1 MRVSKPI
8 AGLALAGLTAAAG
21 LLLPSAEPAGSVSS
35 FTARL
40 TLATTDAGAS
50 LDGRAYLLV
59 ARESDLDGDEPRDH
73 SDVVDGIPIF
83 GKDVSG
89 LRAGGSVRLTTKA
102 DTYGYPYA
110 SLAQLPKGR
119 YVVQAFFNRYETAH
133 RSDGSTVSVHFPCGD
148 GGNLWQSPGNLYST
162 PRTLTI
168 DPRFN
173 GSIDLRLDNVI
184 APADPVPAGG
194 TCQQGNPTDSAHVR
208 HVKIRSAALSAFWGR
223 PIYVAA
229 DVLLPAGY
237 DDPADAGVRYPMEV
251 NEGHYPG
258 NAPHGFREAGGNAF
272 STFWLAAGSPRFI
285 SVTFRTENPYYDD
298 SYGVNSANLGPY
310 GDALDKELLPYLDAH
325 FRSIGAGWS
334 RVLTG
339 GSTGGWISLAT
350 QVFHPATYGGVWSGY
365 PDSLDFHAH
374 QLLDLYDDENAY
386 YKDTSWVRVE
396 RPAARE
402 VSGDTI
408 WTTGQENHWE
418 LALGTHGRSMGQWD
432 IWNAVFGP
440 QGADGYPAAPWDK
453 QTGVIDH
460 AVTAAWKPFDL
471 SDYVSTHWSALAPD
485 LTGKI
490 HVYVGDAD
498 TYFLNDG
505 VNLFDKAVSALTPA
519 AGAQFQYGRNEPH
532 GYSPYTTPQLFGVM
546 ADYLVAH
553 APTGTD
559 TSGWAGG

>member
-1 MRVSKPI
+1 MRTTPAV
-8 AGLALAGLTAAAG
+8 GLALAGLTALG
-21 LLLPSAEPAGSVSS
+21 TLVLPSSEPSPSSSS
-35 FTARL
+35 FTARV
-40 TLATTDAGAS
+40 TLRTAAAGAQ

-59 ARESDLDGDEPRDH
+59 AKASDLDGDEPRDH

-83 GKDVSG
+83 GKDVTG
-89 LRAGGSVRLTTKA
+89 LSTGGSVRLTTKA

-110 SLAQLPKGR
+110 SLAELPKGR

-148 GGNLWQSPGNLYST
+148 GGDLWHSPGNVYST

-173 GSIDLRLDNVI
+173 GSIDLALDQVVT
-184 APADPVPAGG
+184 PAEPVPAGG
-194 TCQQGNPTDSAHVR
+194 TCQQGNSVDSAHVK
-208 HVKIRSAALSAFWGR
+208 HIKIQSPALTAFWGR
-223 PIYVAA
+223 PMYVAA
-229 DVLLPAGY
+229 DVLLPQGY
-237 DDPADAGVRYPMEV
+237 DDPANAGVRYPMEV

-258 NAPHGFREAGGNAF
+258 IAPHGFREAGTNAF

-285 SVTFRTENPYYDD
+285 SVTFRSENPFYDD
-298 SYGVNSANLGPY
+298 SYGVDSANLGPY
-310 GDALDKELLPYLDAH
+310 GTALNEELLPLLDDR
-325 FRSIGAGWS
+325 FRSIGAGWG

-350 QVFHPATYGGVWSGY
+350 QILHPDLYGGVWSGY

-374 QLLDLYDDENAY
+374 QLLDLYGDDNAY
-386 YKDTSWVRVE
+386 YNDTSWVRNE

-408 WTTGQENHWE
+408 WTVGQENHWE

-432 IWNAVFGP
+432 VWNAVYGP

-453 QTGVIDH
+453 RTGAIDH

-471 SDYVSTHWSALAPD
+471 TDYVTNHWDELAPS
-485 LTGKI
+485 LTGKL

-505 VNLFDKAVSALTPA
+505 VNLFDKAVSALQPA
-519 AGAQFQYGRNEPH
+519 ADAQFQYGRNAPH
-532 GYSPYTTPQLFGVM
+532 GYSPYTTPELFGVM
-546 ADYLVAH
+546 AAHVVAH
-553 APTGTD
+553 APAGTD
-559 TSGWAGG
+559 TSGWAPRP